1 MVFGPDAMWGDDGP
15 PVPDHAE
22 DAHAEQYDRVLPKF
36 DSERFAQWVLARL
49 NG

>member
-1 MVFGPDAMWGDDGP
+1 MVFGPDALWGDDGP

-22 DAHAEQYDRVLPKF
+22 DAHAEQYDRVLPQF
-36 DSERFAQWVLARL
+36 DSKRFAEWVLARL